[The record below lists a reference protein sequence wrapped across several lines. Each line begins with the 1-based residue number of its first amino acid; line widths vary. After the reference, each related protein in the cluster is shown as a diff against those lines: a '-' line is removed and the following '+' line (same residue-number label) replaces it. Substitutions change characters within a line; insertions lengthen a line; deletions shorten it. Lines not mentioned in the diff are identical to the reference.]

1 MSTQTRFL
9 RRFDRI
15 WSQARRVQLVQA
27 LCWGVLTAL
36 AGLGLLAAADYALE
50 LSHTLRL
57 IGLSVVA
64 VAAGGVAI
72 GLVIE
77 SLRRWRRNATAAT
90 IEEVFPQLGQRI

>member
-1 MSTQTRFL
+1 MSTPQTRFL

-36 AGLGLLAAADYALE
+36 AGVGLLAATDYAFE
-50 LSHTLRL
+50 LSHMLRL

-64 VAAGGVAI
+64 VAASGVAI
-72 GLVIE
+72 GLVVE
-77 SLRRWRRNATAAT
+77 SLRRWRRGLDVRT
-90 IEEVFPQLGQRI
+90 I